1 MAQRD
6 DEFQYIDEELKEL
19 GLDGP
24 APSVRRDDLT
34 LSTGTL
40 GTLVWGEHPEIAF
53 LHGGGLNAH
62 TWDSTVLALG
72 RPAIAIDL
80 PGHGDSSWRDDFDY
94 SPQTN
99 AVAVAE
105 ALDALV
111 PGVPQNVVGQSLG
124 GLTGIALAGSRPDL
138 VKSLVIV
145 DVSPG
150 IRFEDSAQV
159 RDFLA
164 GPQVFP
170 SREDIVEKALAAGI
184 GSSRRQLERGVVLNT
199 RVRDDGTV
207 VFKHHL
213 ANPPEGVAPSLGDFT
228 TLWDAV
234 IDSPVPVLLVRGS
247 HGFLPPDVVAEF
259 TERVPRAIVVEI
271 EAGHNVHEQK
281 PAELA
286 AAIGAFLDSH

>member
-1 MAQRD
+1 MTHSD
-6 DEFQYIDEELKEL
+6 DEFQYLDDQLGEL
-19 GLDGP
+19 GLSGP
-24 APSVRRDDLT
+24 VPSVRRSQLAISSGT
-34 LSTGTL
+34 LSALT
-40 GTLVWGEHPEIAF
+40 WGERPEVTF

-94 SPQTN
+94 SPRLN

-105 ALDALV
+105 ALDALA
-111 PGVPQNVVGQSLG
+111 PGAPQNIVGQSLG

-145 DVSPG
+145 DISPG
-150 IRFEDSAQV
+150 IRSEDSAQV

-164 GPQVFP
+164 GPQVFA
-170 SREDIVEKALAAGI
+170 SREEIVDKALAAGI
-184 GSSRRQLERGVVLNT
+184 GRSRGQLERGVVLNT

-213 ANPPEGVAPSLGDFT
+213 ANPPEGAASVPKDFT
-228 TLWDAV
+228 ALWDAL
-234 IDSPVPVLLVRGS
+234 IDSPVPVLLVRGT
-247 HGFLPPDVVAEF
+247 HGFLPPAVVTEF

-286 AAIGAFLDSH
+286 DAISAFLGSH